1 MRPAVKKV
9 PTVQLRSDVVVRVS
23 RYAAH
28 PIIIGDD
35 TTASMRISGVFHT
48 GDAQGFVTTVVSY
61 LPLRAQRAP
70 TARSA
75 SRPGNSR
82 APGDA
87 VAEDSERA
95 FRFGRLF
102 SGIGGGFCGGRVC
115 SYMNPA
121 S

>member
-61 LPLRAQRAP
+61 LPLRAQQAADGSIRL
-70 TARSA
+70 A
-75 SRPGNSR
+75 SR
-82 APGDA
+82 
-87 VAEDSERA
+87 E
-95 FRFGRLF
+95 L
-102 SGIGGGFCGGRVC
+102 
-115 SYMNPA
+115 A
-121 S
+121 SAR

>member
-28 PIIIGDD
+28 PIIIGYD

-48 GDAQGFVTTVVSY
+48 GDAQGFVTTVVPVTPWRRTPS
-61 LPLRAQRAP
+61 
-70 TARSA
+70 ARSG
-75 SRPGNSR
+75 SGGSFRVSE
-82 APGDA
+82 
-87 VAEDSERA
+87 ED
-95 FRFGRLF
+95 FR
-102 SGIGGGFCGGRVC
+102 GGRVC